1 VIHENPLTPLVT
13 EPNRKASLCSRRP
26 PSADRS
32 TAAVRSTDPRA
43 PARLSLP
50 VRAAALAALG
60 AFVLFGAS
68 CGSTVYAIDANSASS
83 KLAEAEE
90 LGAEKYAPYEYYM
103 ATEHLTK
110 AKSEAAEAD
119 YSDAAALAD
128 TAEEF
133 ADKAIA
139 LAREAHRGAGR

>member
-1 VIHENPLTPLVT
+1 MLY
-13 EPNRKASLCSRRP
+13 
-26 PSADRS
+26 
-32 TAAVRSTDPRA
+32 
-43 PARLSLP
+43 
-50 VRAAALAALG
+50 AL
-60 AFVLFGAS
+60 
-68 CGSTVYAIDANSASS
+68 DANSASS

-90 LGAEKYAPYEYYM
+90 LGAERYAPYEYTM
-103 ATEHLTK
+103 ASEHLTK

-133 ADKAIA
+133 ADKAIQ